1 MTAHRATGRATRP
14 SHRGDPT
21 PPTTW
26 SRDDVLLYATVIAIT
41 VPLYT
46 VGAVGVV
53 VMFAVKGVKAVIGRG

>member
-1 MTAHRATGRATRP
+1 MTAR
-14 SHRGDPT
+14 RGDPT

-53 VMFAVKGVKAVIGRG
+53 VMFAVRGVKAVIGRG